1 MTTPSG
7 ETIDYIEATIGDI
20 ELANRLADRFLERS
34 FAELPERTNVL
45 LEQII
50 GGVQNLAEFQI
61 IELFEVRFTRK
72 DVRRWSTFGDTQLKQ
87 HLARLV
93 DYEYLKAE
101 SGGHSRTIVYSLAY
115 DPKSDTTTKDSG
127 LVDVKRLRVSDQSR
141 GMGGAET
148 LKVGPE
154 TEMGGPAKTESAN
167 ENIERKQNDAT
178 NDENEQQG
186 AA

>member
-1 MTTPSG
+1 MTDRKG
-7 ETIDYIEATIGDI
+7 ETIEYIEATIGDI

-50 GGVQNLAEFQI
+50 GGVRNLAEFQI

-93 DYEYLKAE
+93 DYEVSQ
-101 SGGHSRTIVYSLAY
+101 SGIRRPLENHRLQLSLRPQQQHNYEGFWA
-115 DPKSDTTTKDSG
+115 DRCQSIASQRPKSG
-127 LVDVKRLRVSDQSR
+127 HGRGRNVESR
-141 GMGGAET
+141 A
-148 LKVGPE
+148 
-154 TEMGGPAKTESAN
+154 
-167 ENIERKQNDAT
+167 
-178 NDENEQQG
+178 
-186 AA
+186 